1 MSNYN
6 LMNEKIREHG
16 LEGIVSIKDHK
27 INWLEQGWE
36 YKVPKVLNEF
46 HRRILT
52 DIFPFSPYAIKREE
66 MWASVISGL
75 LEQSAEIKIDSELIE
90 NLLESKNISYR
101 GDSSELKDNLK
112 AIIED
117 LYYIES
123 KSSRKVP
130 YILPFHLEVIGNL
143 KTKEP
148 RGFNH
153 LFKLLLTDETGQFNQ
168 ELFNN
173 VLILFSGEANLTP
186 IDQLFIKALKDQPNY
201 KEINLK
207 FKESHPMTTGGYYF
221 YKKQGELFRRDLK
234 RILEMNVSRN
244 EKVRYFTT
252 VMGLHFSIYVIRISY
267 YLDWEF
273 KEFLSAL
280 ESENYK
286 FPTTDD
292 YDDEF
297 RSKITF
303 TFEEVRTPKSS
314 KPVVNCDEMS
324 KVVYRSYIH
333 MVLLNTIRN
342 MSQNQ
347 SITLSEFKIKLNE
360 NKLFNKWINLCFDLL
375 MLAYAE
381 KVIKLK
387 DEEEIKEYLKAL
399 PGKNPFKRYEQLVT
413 KHFASQKSQNRTPR
427 TAGIQFIKQSM
438 GVGSNYSFIASKPGI
453 GDYYGVGKDLIILL
467 VHLTI
472 NGEEKKIR
480 YKDFLSRIC
489 SYGFNPDQHAE
500 EALLQKLEETGLL
513 QKFSDSGE
521 AMYVRTIF

>member
-1 MSNYN
+1 MSIEN
-6 LMNEKIREHG
+6 LMTEKIREHG
-16 LEGIVSIKDHK
+16 LEGIVFIKGHQ
-27 INWLEQGWE
+27 INWLEHGWE
-36 YKVPKVLNEF
+36 YKMPKALNDF

-66 MWASVISGL
+66 MWATVISGL
-75 LEQSAEIKIDSELIE
+75 LEQSAEIKIDEELIE
-90 NLLESKNISYR
+90 NLLESKSISFR
-101 GDSSELKDNLK
+101 GDSGELKDNLK
-112 AIIED
+112 AIFED

-143 KTKEP
+143 KAKEP

-153 LFKLLLTDETGQFNQ
+153 LFKLLLTDETGQFHQ
-168 ELFNN
+168 DLFND
-173 VLILFSGEANLTP
+173 VLTLFSDEANLTP
-186 IDQLFIKALKDQPNY
+186 VDKLFIRTLKDQPKY
-201 KEINLK
+201 KEIK
-207 FKESHPMTTGGYYF
+207 PEIKGSYPVTTDGYDF

-234 RILEMNVSRN
+234 RILEMKISRI
-244 EKVRYFTT
+244 EKVRYFSI

-273 KEFLSAL
+273 KAFLRAL
-280 ESENYK
+280 ENENYQI
-286 FPTTDD
+286 PTTDD
-292 YDDEF
+292 YDKEF

-303 TFEEVRTPKSS
+303 TFEDVRTPKSS

-324 KVVYRSYIH
+324 QVVYRSYIH

-347 SITLSEFKIKLNE
+347 SITLSEFKKELKRNE
-360 NKLFNKWINLCFDLL
+360 LFNKWINLCFDLL
-375 MLAYAE
+375 MLVYAE

-387 DEEEIKEYLKAL
+387 DQEEIQEYLAAL
-399 PGKNPFKRYEQLVT
+399 PGRNPFKRYEQLVT

-472 NGEEKKIR
+472 DVKEKKIR
-480 YKDFLSRIC
+480 YKDFLSRIF

-500 EALLQKLEETGLL
+500 EVLLQKLEETGLL

>member
-1 MSNYN
+1 MSIEN

-16 LEGIVSIKDHK
+16 LEGIVSIKDYK
-27 INWLEQGWE
+27 INWLEHGWE
-36 YKVPKVLNEF
+36 YKIPKVLNDF
-46 HRRILT
+46 HRRVLG

-75 LEQSAEIKIDSELIE
+75 LEQSAEIKVNSQLIE
-90 NLLESKNISYR
+90 NLLESKTLSYR
-101 GDSSELKDNLK
+101 GDSGELKDNLK
-112 AIIED
+112 AIFED

-123 KSSRKVP
+123 KSSRNVP
-130 YILPFHLEVIGNL
+130 FILPFHLEVIGNL

-148 RGFNH
+148 RGFNQ
-153 LFKLLLTDETGQFNQ
+153 LFKLLLTDETGQFND

-173 VLILFSGEANLTP
+173 VLLLFSDRDSLTP
-186 IDQLFIKALKDQPNY
+186 IDKLFIRTLRDQPNY
-201 KEINLK
+201 KEINSK
-207 FKESHPMTTGGYYF
+207 FKVSYLEMLNGYNF

-234 RILEMNVSRN
+234 RILEMKVSRI
-244 EKVRYFTT
+244 EKVRYFST

-273 KEFLSAL
+273 KAFFSAL
-280 ESENYK
+280 ESEDHN

-292 YDDEF
+292 YDKKF
-297 RSKITF
+297 KSKITF
-303 TFEEVRTPKSS
+303 TFEGVRTPKSS
-314 KPVVNCDEMS
+314 KPVVDCDEMS
-324 KVVYRSYIH
+324 QVVYRSYIH

-347 SITLSEFKIKLNE
+347 SITLLEFKKELNR
-360 NKLFNKWINLCFDLL
+360 NKPFNKWVNLCFDLL
-375 MLAYAE
+375 MLAYVE

-387 DEEEIKEYLKAL
+387 NDQEIQEYLKAL
-399 PGKNPFKRYEQLVT
+399 PGRNTFKRYEQLVI

-438 GVGSNYSFIASKPGI
+438 GFGFNYSFIASKPGI
-453 GDYYGVGKDLIILL
+453 GDYYGVNKDLIILL
-467 VHLTI
+467 AHLTI
-472 NGEEKKIR
+472 DIDEKKIR
-480 YKDFLSRIC
+480 YKDFLSRIS

-500 EALLQKLEETGLL
+500 ESLLQKLEETGLL